1 MPLDRE
7 LTRRVRRLDE
17 YELRRL
23 MILVRGLLI
32 HVDGP
37 VTDEEDLPVE
47 VTYRQ
52 RNIRCGKPTCQRC
65 PHGPYWYASW
75 HDGGQMRTAYVGRHL
90 PGEPPEVVVPDLPAG
105 ANRRIRR

>member
-7 LTRRVRRLDE
+7 LTRRVRRLDQ

-23 MILVRGLLI
+23 MILVRGLLH

-37 VTDEEDLPVE
+37 PDDDDPDVAPE

-52 RNIRCGKPTCQRC
+52 REIRCGKPQCQGC
-65 PHGPYWYASW
+65 PHGPYWYATWQANGRS
-75 HDGGQMRTAYVGRHL
+75 HTVYVGRHL
-90 PGEPPEVVVPDLPAG
+90 PGQEFEVVVPDLPSPTSP
-105 ANRRIRR
+105 RSR